1 MSLSPRERE
10 ALSEIESHLSRGDP
24 KLAAMLSQWRVK
36 RARLHA
42 VLAAV
47 KRRAVHGR
55 HARLVWV
62 ATGLALVI
70 GLAVAGALSTHP
82 ARPGGPVRGQRPV
95 SRVLPAGF
103 QPGGAHPPGGR
114 PGAVPSQPDPVP
126 SRPASFPS

>member
-47 KRRAVHGR
+47 KRRALHGE
-55 HARLVWV
+55 HARLAWV
-62 ATGLALVI
+62 VAGLALVI
-70 GLAVAGALSTHP
+70 GLAVAGALTAHP
-82 ARPGGPVRGQRPV
+82 ARPAGRGQRPV
-95 SRVLPAGF
+95 SRVLPGGF
-103 QPGGAHPPGGR
+103 QPGGAHPPGGH
-114 PGAVPSQPDPVP
+114 PAPVPSQ
-126 SRPASFPS
+126 SASPPH